1 MIAICPNPFRDNGL
15 ALSRQAAAMLREAGF
30 DARIFPVFAEDEPDV
45 LPGDLS
51 YGHLDA
57 LSEDC
62 TLAVVVGGD
71 GTILSVVRHLGDR
84 ELPILG
90 INLGTKGFMA
100 SLEPEDLSELL
111 RAARGECPVHS
122 RMMLDVVLRRGGET
136 VFHDRALNDAVI
148 HGYGDCVQ
156 ITAWCDGERM
166 TSFSGDGVILSTPTG
181 STGYSMSAGG
191 PIVEPTAR
199 AIILSPICAHMMS
212 AKSFVLSAERE
223 ISVRTEKL
231 HVRKAFL
238 SIDGTSG
245 TGLENG
251 DELYVRRSSA
261 VVRMV
266 DPGIR
271 SFYEIA
277 YQKLQ

>member
-15 ALSRQAAAMLREAGF
+15 ALSRQAMDMLRNAGFEAG
-30 DARIFPVFAEDEPDV
+30 IFPVFAEDEPDV
-45 LPGDLS
+45 LPDDLS
-51 YGHLDA
+51 YGRVDA
-57 LSEDC
+57 LGEDC
-62 TLAVVVGGD
+62 TMAVVIGGD
-71 GTILSVVRHLGDR
+71 GTILSVVRHLRDR
-84 ELPILG
+84 ALPILG

-100 SLEPEDLSELL
+100 SLEPEDITQLL
-111 RAARGECPVHS
+111 RAARGECPVRS
-122 RMMLDVVLRRGGET
+122 RMMLDAELRRGGET
-136 VFHDRALNDAVI
+136 VFRDRALNDAVI

-199 AIILSPICAHMMS
+199 AIIVSPICAHMMS
-212 AKSFVLSAERE
+212 AKSFVLSADRE

-245 TGLENG
+245 FDLENG
-251 DELYVRRSSA
+251 DELYVRRSAS
-261 VVRMV
+261 VVQMV

>member
-15 ALSRQAAAMLREAGF
+15 ALTRQAVDMLREAGF
-30 DARIFPVFAEDEPDV
+30 EAMIFPVFAEDQPEV
-45 LPGDLS
+45 LPDDLC
-51 YGHLDA
+51 YGSLDT
-57 LSEDC
+57 LPEDC
-62 TLAVVVGGD
+62 TLAIVVGGD

-84 ELPILG
+84 EVPILG

-100 SLEPEDLSELL
+100 SLEPEDLPQLL
-111 RAARGECPVHS
+111 RVARGECTVS
-122 RMMLDVVLRRGGET
+122 RRMMLEVELRRGGET
-136 VFHDRALNDAVI
+136 VFTDRALNDAVI

-223 ISVRTEKL
+223 IRVRTEKL
-231 HVRKAFL
+231 HVRKAYL

-245 TGLENG
+245 IGLENG
-251 DELYVRRSSA
+251 DELFVRRSAS
-261 VVRMV
+261 VVRII